1 MNKIELVEFTSA
13 YTFVL
18 VVVAAAAAI
27 VTALDHSRQL
37 SKPIEQQKSKTNLNI
52 ALAQTVLNNNFQYI
66 DNKEMNSDEEA
77 KQLENEILN
86 DY

>member
-18 VVVAAAAAI
+18 VVVAAAAAV

-37 SKPIEQQKSKTNLNI
+37 SKSIEQQKSKTNLNI